1 MANFFKDNPDIVFNF
16 ETMDLAEIARWQED
30 NFADKEKFDYAP
42 QDEKDAI
49 DNYRRVLEVTGE
61 IAAEYITPR
70 SETVDIEGNTLK
82 DCRVTYNKAVQENLA
97 QLSRSDLMGF
107 TLPRRF
113 EGLNMP
119 NLVYTM
125 AVEIVSRADASLMNL
140 FGLQGIAETINAF
153 ASEEIKAKYLPLFSR
168 GEVTGAMALTEP
180 DAGSDLQKVQLK
192 AFQDDKGEWRLR
204 GVKRFITN
212 GCGEILLVLARSEE
226 NEQGGLGLSLFLC
239 ERSKH
244 VLVRHLESKLGI
256 HGSPTCELQ
265 FNDAPCLLI
274 GERRRGLITYV
285 MALMNGARIG
295 IAGQSLGIAQAAFEK
310 AREYA
315 HSREQFGVSINR
327 LPAVSE
333 LLSEMCVSIEAAR
346 ALTYETSRVV
356 DILIGMMRKSES
368 AAASDKET
376 AQAFTRDAKQLSRLA
391 SLLTPMS
398 KYYSSEM
405 CNQVASSALQVLGGS
420 GYMKDYPVERYFRDA
435 RITNIYEGTSQL
447 QVVAAIKGVTSG
459 VAEKRYTEL
468 ETELLK
474 QAKDFDWMEP
484 FAAKLKEMRQLL
496 AEAVNFA
503 KSKAGGYLDLYA
515 RDIVDIAI
523 DIFIGYFFL
532 KQATRSGR
540 KLNIAK
546 RFISKMT
553 VRSKMKRDLIVSGEE
568 SSIQAFDEI
577 VGTGVTS

>member
-30 NFADKEKFDYAP
+30 NFADKGKFDYAP

-49 DNYRRVLEVTGE
+49 DNYRRVLEIVGE
-61 IAAEYITPR
+61 IAAEYIAPR
-70 SETVDIEGNTLK
+70 GEAVDIEGNTLK
-82 DCRVTYNKAVQENLA
+82 DCRVTYNKAVKENLA

-153 ASEEIKAKYLPLFSR
+153 ASEEIKAKYLPPFSR

-244 VLVRHLESKLGI
+244 VIVRHLENKLGI

-368 AAASDKET
+368 AAGDKE
-376 AQAFTRDAKQLSRLA
+376 AALSFAKDAKQLSRLA

-459 VAEKRYTEL
+459 VAEKRYLEL
-468 ETELLK
+468 EAGLSKLS
-474 QAKDFDWMEP
+474 KDFDWMEP
-484 FAAKLKEMRQLL
+484 MLACLKETRRIL

-532 KQATRSGR
+532 KQATRSER
-540 KLNIAK
+540 KLSIAK
-546 RFISKMT
+546 RFISKMI
-553 VRSKMKRDLIVSGEE
+553 VRSKMKRDLILSGEE